1 MADSNEINMEEM
13 NDLIE
18 EIKEIYGTLREQYL
32 KEDADDTVKND
43 FSSLDK
49 MMSNMFAY
57 NTMSIDSYLENM
69 SDFTTG
75 IHYLELDLD
84 LGNSDQIKITKYMVL
99 LNNFTLR
106 CMNKYHNLFKK

>member
-1 MADSNEINMEEM
+1 MTDHIEMNMEEM

-18 EIKEIYGTLREQYL
+18 EIKEIYGTLREQYF
-32 KEDADDTVKND
+32 KEDADETIKND
-43 FSSLDK
+43 FKSLDL
-49 MMSNMFAY
+49 MMSRMFSY
-57 NTMSIDSYLENM
+57 KIMSIDSYLENM

-106 CMNKYHNLFKK
+106 CMNKYHDLFKK